1 MVPGAVPFL
10 IAGTFAS
17 LLKFTFE
24 AMSGFSTTRATL
36 LSTVE
41 AESPYILFWRS
52 MTQWIGI
59 MVLFVAVVPAI
70 GFGAA
75 RLLGAE
81 VLEFE
86 QTRFTPYIADTAK
99 VLLVI

>member
-1 MVPGAVPFL
+1 
-10 IAGTFAS
+10 
-17 LLKFTFE
+17 
-24 AMSGFSTTRATL
+24 
-36 LSTVE
+36 
-41 AESPYILFWRS
+41 
-52 MTQWIGI
+52 

-75 RLLGAE
+75 RLLGTE

-86 QTRFTPYIADTAK
+86 QTHFTPYIADTTK